1 MHMRAIYV
9 QTNDASDNAVVVFA
23 RDDEGGLR
31 QAGTYTTGGKGSGEP
46 HLPSQ
51 GSVVAEGGHLFVV
64 NAGSD
69 DVSVFALDGDE
80 PRLMGRFPSGGAAP
94 RSIAVHGDLVY
105 VLNTAEPNVAGFRFA
120 DGALEALGSPRPAG
134 TDPAQVAFSPDGG
147 TLVVTDRAD
156 TIHLYPIDSEGRVGA
171 PVSEPSSGA
180 TPYGFAFAGDTLVVT
195 EAARA
200 EVGAASASS
209 YRLTGGRLEPV
220 SRAVGDSHSE
230 VCWAAIAGRFAY
242 VTNFGDGT
250 ISSYAVGDD
259 GTLSLAAA
267 TAAATAEGEKGI
279 RDEAATA
286 DGEFLY
292 ALDADARRVFGWRV
306 GEDGSLEPVGSSDGL
321 PATAAGLAAV

>member
-1 MHMRAIYV
+1 MRAIYV

-200 EVGAASASS
+200 EIGAASASS

-250 ISSYAVGDD
+250 ISSYTIGAD
-259 GTLSLAAA
+259 GTLELLEPVAGSTRL
-267 TAAATAEGEKGI
+267 GEAGI
-279 RDEAATA
+279 RDEALTP
-286 DGEFLY
+286 DGRYLY
-292 ALDADARRVFGWRV
+292 AIDADEQKVYGWTV
-306 GEDGSLEPVGSSDGL
+306 GQDGRLAPVGAFEGV
-321 PATAAGLAAV
+321 PETVAGLAAS